1 MNEQECLQRIIEI
14 LMDKGQDIYEYVGE
28 FEEAQPDNEVIARVA
43 HEIMVVFQS
52 TQKDTRSIREQQLD
66 VKFARMGVKPRV
78 YHFTKDVKPF
88 RAITIVTEKY
98 TWATIRYILNSYT
111 NLVYP
116 STFHPAT
123 HLREGLVKRE
133 EIYGIS
139 ICDKSDVFSKRDGR
153 NRAKGRLLQHLL
165 KEQQK

>member
-1 MNEQECLQRIIEI
+1 MNEQECLQRIIDILADNVYGMADSECPVDVDMDGVQTTAKEI
-14 LMDKGQDIYEYVGE
+14 VK
-28 FEEAQPDNEVIARVA
+28 
-43 HEIMVVFQS
+43 VFQ
-52 TQKDTRSIREQQLD
+52 TVQKDTRSKREKSLD
-66 VKFARMGVKPRV
+66 AEFERMGVKPRV
-78 YHFTKDVKPF
+78 YHFTKDVGPF